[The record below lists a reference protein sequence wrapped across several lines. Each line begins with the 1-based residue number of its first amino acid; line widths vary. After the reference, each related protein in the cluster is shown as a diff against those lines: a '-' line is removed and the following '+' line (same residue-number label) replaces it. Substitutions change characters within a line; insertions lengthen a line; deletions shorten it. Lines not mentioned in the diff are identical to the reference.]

1 MIRRVKNTFFL
12 ETENTSYIFGIM
24 ESGQP
29 EHMYYG
35 KRIRLDD
42 SVLDRIGDE
51 VIRSMTEKR
60 TTIPG
65 NSISYSKEFPKVI
78 LEDTCLE
85 FSSYGKGDIREP
97 FVELT
102 FEDGSRTCDFLFE
115 DAVITDGLLPME
127 SELPGVI
134 CDDELKDSV
143 QTITVSFKEKNKN
156 IKLLL
161 YYTVLEKCDA
171 IVRKAKLVNEGTQKI
186 TVNRLMSQQID
197 FDSKGMVITNFTGH
211 WAKEMNRN
219 DHTLNSGKF
228 VNSTIAG
235 ISSNRANPFMMLSK
249 TDTTEESGECYGVN
263 LIYSGN
269 HYAAVEVNGHDK
281 TRFVQGIN
289 PSMFAW
295 NLMPGESFESPQAV
309 SIFSS
314 KGFSGMSEKMHI
326 FVQEHVVR
334 GTWKKKERPVLLNS
348 WEASYFKFTE
358 HSLLKLAKKAAQTGI
373 ELFVMDD
380 GWFGK
385 RNDDNSSL
393 GDWEVN
399 KDKLPGGLEHLS
411 KEINKLG
418 MKFGIWVEPEMIN
431 EDSELYR
438 KHPEFA
444 VQIPGRENSLGR
456 NQMLLDLTQTK
467 VQDFIISKMKEVF
480 SSGNISYVKWDMNR
494 IFSDAYSEGLSPDLQ
509 GEFFHRYILG
519 LYRVLK
525 ELTEAFPEILFEACA
540 SGGCRFDLGML
551 SFMPQV
557 WASDNTDASCRMKI
571 QEGLS
576 YGYPQSVIG
585 AHVSASP
592 NHQTLRR
599 TPLDTRFNVA
609 AFGILGYELNLTD
622 LKKDDLE
629 EIKRQ
634 ISLYKKYRKLFQFG
648 RLKRLGEGKVC
659 VVDETK
665 TKAAALLYHDL
676 AKANTIYDR
685 FMVKGLDE
693 ERIYHF
699 YNLRK
704 KYNIKDFGDLV
715 NTVAPIHI
723 KPDSVIQ
730 SIAAKA
736 IKMDG
741 EAENYKLPG
750 AVLMN
755 SGVKLCPAYGATGYD
770 DNTRL
775 YKDFESRLYFM
786 EEDK

>member
-1 MIRRVKNTFFL
+1 MIRRTNNTFFL

-24 ESGQP
+24 ESGHP

-35 KRIRLDD
+35 KRIRMND
-42 SVLDRIGDE
+42 STLEQIGDE
-51 VIRSMTEKR
+51 IIRSMTEKR
-60 TTIPG
+60 NNFPG
-65 NSISYSKEFPKVI
+65 NCISYSKEFPKVI

-102 FEDGSRTCDFLFE
+102 FEDGSRTCDFIFE
-115 DAVITDGLLPME
+115 GADIISGIFPMK
-127 SELPGVI
+127 SELPSVI
-134 CDDELKDSV
+134 CDEELLNSV
-143 QTITVSFKEKNKN
+143 QTLAISFKEKVKN
-156 IKLLL
+156 IKLILN
-161 YYTVLEKCDA
+161 YTIFEKCDA
-171 IVRKAKLVNEGTQKI
+171 IVRNATIINEGTEKI
-186 TVNRLMSQQID
+186 VVNRLMSQQLD
-197 FDSKGMVITNFTGH
+197 FDSKGLVVTNFTGH

-219 DHTLNSGKF
+219 DHILNSGKF
-228 VNSTIAG
+228 VNSSIAG
-235 ISSNRANPFMMLSK
+235 ISSNRANPFMMLSAP
-249 TDTTEESGECYGVN
+249 DATEESGDCYGVN

-269 HYAAVEVNGHDK
+269 HYAAVEVSGHDK

-289 PSMFAW
+289 PAMFAW
-295 NLMPGESFESPQAV
+295 NLNPGESFESPQAV
-309 SIFSS
+309 SIFSAD
-314 KGFSGMSEKMHI
+314 GFSGMSEKMHT
-326 FVQEHVVR
+326 FVQEHIVR
-334 GTWKKKERPVLLNS
+334 GAWKKKERPVLLNS

-385 RNDDNSSL
+385 RNDDSSSL
-393 GDWEVN
+393 GDWDVN
-399 KDKLPGGLEHLS
+399 KDKLPRGLEHLS

-418 MKFGIWVEPEMIN
+418 MQFGIWVEPEMVN

-438 KHPEFA
+438 QHPEYA
-444 VQIPGRENSLGR
+444 VQIQGRENSLGR
-456 NQMLLDLTQTK
+456 NQMLLDLTK
-467 VQDFIISKMKEVF
+467 DEVQDYIISKMKTVF

-494 IFSDAYSEGLSPDLQ
+494 IFSDAYSEGLSQDSQ
-509 GEFFHRYILG
+509 GEFYHRYILG
-519 LYRVLK
+519 LYHVLR
-525 ELTEAFPEILFEACA
+525 ELTEAFPEILFEGCA

-551 SFMPQV
+551 SFMPQI
-557 WASDNTDASCRMKI
+557 WASDNTDASCRMRI
-571 QEGLS
+571 QESLS

-599 TPLDTRFNVA
+599 TPIDTRFNVA

-629 EIKRQ
+629 EIEKQ
-634 ISLYKKYRKLFQFG
+634 ISLYKQYRMLFQFG
-648 RLKRLGEGKVC
+648 RMKRLGEGKVC

-665 TKAAALLYHDL
+665 TKAVALMYHDL
-676 AKANTIYDR
+676 AKANTTYDR
-685 FMVKGLDE
+685 LIVKGLDE
-693 ERIYHF
+693 EKIYHF
-699 YNLRK
+699 YNIRK

-723 KPDSVIQ
+723 KPDSIIQ

-741 EAENYKLPG
+741 EAEDYKLPG
-750 AVLMN
+750 DVLMK
-755 SGVKLCPAYGATGYD
+755 SGVKLCQAYGATGYND
-770 DNTRL
+770 STRL

-786 EEDK
+786 EEYK

>member
-1 MIRRVKNTFFL
+1 MIRRTNNTFFL

-24 ESGQP
+24 ESGHP

-35 KRIRLDD
+35 KRIRMND
-42 SVLDRIGDE
+42 STLEQIGDE
-51 VIRSMTEKR
+51 IIRSMTEKR
-60 TTIPG
+60 NNFPG
-65 NSISYSKEFPKVI
+65 NCISYSKEFPKVI

-102 FEDGSRTCDFLFE
+102 FEDGSRTCDFIFE
-115 DAVITDGLLPME
+115 GADIISGIFPMK
-127 SELPGVI
+127 SELPSAI
-134 CDDELKDSV
+134 CDEELLNSV
-143 QTITVSFKEKNKN
+143 QTLAISFKEKVKN
-156 IKLLL
+156 IKLILN
-161 YYTVLEKCDA
+161 YTIFEKCDA
-171 IVRKAKLVNEGTQKI
+171 IVRNATVINEGTEKI
-186 TVNRLMSQQID
+186 VVNRLMSQQLD
-197 FDSKGMVITNFTGH
+197 FDSKGLVVTNFTGH

-219 DHTLNSGKF
+219 DHILNSGKF
-228 VNSTIAG
+228 VNSSIAG
-235 ISSNRANPFMMLSK
+235 ISSNRANPFMMLS
-249 TDTTEESGECYGVN
+249 TPDATEESGDCYGVN

-269 HYAAVEVNGHDK
+269 HYAAVEVSGHDK

-289 PSMFAW
+289 PAMFAW
-295 NLMPGESFESPQAV
+295 NLNPGESFESPQAV
-309 SIFSS
+309 SIFSAD
-314 KGFSGMSEKMHI
+314 GFGGMSEKMHT
-326 FVQEHVVR
+326 FVQEHIVR
-334 GTWKKKERPVLLNS
+334 GAWKKKERPVLLNS

-358 HSLLKLAKKAAQTGI
+358 HSLLKLAKKAAQIGI

-385 RNDDNSSL
+385 RNDDSSSL
-393 GDWEVN
+393 GDWDVN
-399 KDKLPGGLEHLS
+399 KDKLPRGLEHLS

-418 MKFGIWVEPEMIN
+418 MQFGIWVEPEMVN

-438 KHPEFA
+438 QHPEYA
-444 VQIPGRENSLGR
+444 VQIQGRENSLGR
-456 NQMLLDLTQTK
+456 NQMLLDLTK
-467 VQDFIISKMKEVF
+467 DEVQDYIISKMKTVF

-494 IFSDAYSEGLSPDLQ
+494 IFSDAYSEGLSQDSQ
-509 GEFFHRYILG
+509 GEFYHRYILG
-519 LYRVLK
+519 LYHVLR
-525 ELTEAFPEILFEACA
+525 ELTEAFPEILFEGCA

-551 SFMPQV
+551 SFMPQI
-557 WASDNTDASCRMKI
+557 WASDNTDASCRMRI
-571 QEGLS
+571 QESLS

-599 TPLDTRFNVA
+599 TPIDTRFNVA

-629 EIKRQ
+629 EIEKQ
-634 ISLYKKYRKLFQFG
+634 ISLYKQYRMLFQFG
-648 RLKRLGEGKVC
+648 RMKRLGEGKVC

-665 TKAAALLYHDL
+665 TKAVALMYHDL
-676 AKANTIYDR
+676 AKANTTYDR
-685 FMVKGLDE
+685 LIVKGLDE
-693 ERIYHF
+693 EKIYHF
-699 YNLRK
+699 YNIRK

-723 KPDSVIQ
+723 KPDSIIQ

-741 EAENYKLPG
+741 EAEDYKLPG
-750 AVLMN
+750 DVLMK
-755 SGVKLCPAYGATGYD
+755 SGVKLCQAYGATGYND
-770 DNTRL
+770 STRL

-786 EEDK
+786 EEYK